1 MTIKDMSN
9 IKEDRQLKRKKRIRK
24 WILIGVAV
32 VLVLAI
38 AAVSIFLQLY
48 KYHYNKGNEYY
59 DSYKYSDAAA
69 EYNKALS
76 YPVPDGEECAIKVN
90 LVLAK
95 IAPVNF
101 DNVPEA
107 DLSDTIDLLS
117 DCIDLLCEDGCAHK
131 NDENGHDSTAQE
143 LKDELEQI
151 LEKLKEQQEQ
161 GQSGSDSDEDQDNT
175 GGETEEDTRSGE
187 GEATTEQDPS
197 EKQIEDII
205 RDGTKE
211 HNRSREEDTGEYNYY
226 GGKSW

>member
-1 MTIKDMSN
+1 MSN

-59 DSYKYSDAAA
+59 DSYKYSDAVA

-107 DLSDTIDLLS
+107 DLSDTIDLLG
-117 DCIDLLCEDGCAHK
+117 DCI
-131 NDENGHDSTAQE
+131 
-143 LKDELEQI
+143 KDELEQI

-161 GQSGSDSDEDQDNT
+161 SQGGSDSDEDQDNT
-175 GGETEEDTRSGE
+175 GDETEEDTRSGE

>member
-1 MTIKDMSN
+1 MKDMSN
-9 IKEDRQLKRKKRIRK
+9 IKEDKQLKRKKRIRK
-24 WILIGVAV
+24 WVLVGVAA

-38 AAVSIFLQLY
+38 AAVSVFLQLY
-48 KYHYNKGNEYY
+48 NEYY
-59 DSYKYSDAAA
+59 DSYKYSNAAD

-95 IAPVNF
+95 IALVNF
-101 DNVPEA
+101 DNVQEA

-151 LEKLKEQQEQ
+151 LEKLKDQQEQ
-161 GQSGSDSDEDQDNT
+161 GQGGSDSDEDQDST
-175 GGETEEDTRSGE
+175 GDDTEEDTRSGE
-187 GEATTEQDPS
+187 GEDTTEQDPS

>member
-1 MTIKDMSN
+1 M
-9 IKEDRQLKRKKRIRK
+9 
-24 WILIGVAV
+24 
-32 VLVLAI
+32 LAI
-38 AAVSIFLQLY
+38 AEVSIFLQLY

-107 DLSDTIDLLS
+107 DLSDTIDLLG

-131 NDENGHDSTAQE
+131 MMRTVMTVQP
-143 LKDELEQI
+143 
-151 LEKLKEQQEQ
+151 
-161 GQSGSDSDEDQDNT
+161 
-175 GGETEEDTRSGE
+175 RSLRM
-187 GEATTEQDPS
+187 S
-197 EKQIEDII
+197 WN
-205 RDGTKE
+205 RFLRSLRSS
-211 HNRSREEDTGEYNYY
+211 RSRARVDRTVT
-226 GGKSW
+226 KIRTTPVTRPRRIPSRVKVRPPLSRILLRSR